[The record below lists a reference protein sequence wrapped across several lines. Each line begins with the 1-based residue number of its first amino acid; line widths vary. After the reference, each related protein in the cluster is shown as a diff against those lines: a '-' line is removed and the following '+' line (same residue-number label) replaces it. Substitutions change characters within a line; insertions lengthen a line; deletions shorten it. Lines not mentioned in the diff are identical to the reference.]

1 MINNKFKD
9 TFNFLARYLNDL
21 NKFTKNKN
29 ESSEYI
35 DKIMDSFKSIYNRQS
50 IITLEN
56 LRSELVNIKI
66 EVNKIDGNMAHH
78 TLSDPIKISLIFAVK
93 SLTDSLIMEVDSM
106 IESKKK
112 QTSPPQA
119 SKPTNNGMK
128 VKVFKSS
135 FAQEIEKEMNT
146 FLEKNPNIEIIN
158 TLQNVDNGV
167 ICTTILYK

>member
-1 MINNKFKD
+1 MINSKFQD
-9 TFNFLARYLNDL
+9 TFNFLAKFLNDL

-56 LRSELVNIKI
+56 LRSELINIKI
-66 EVNKIDGNMAHH
+66 EVNKMAHQ
-78 TLSDPIKISLIFAVK
+78 TSLMDPIKISLVFAVK

-106 IESKKK
+106 IEEKKNAK
-112 QTSPPQA
+112 THYTTEN
-119 SKPTNNGMK
+119 TNYKGPK

-135 FAQEIEKEMNT
+135 FAQELEKEINT
-146 FLEKNPNIEIIN
+146 FLEKNPNIHIVN

>member
-1 MINNKFKD
+1 MINSKFQD
-9 TFNFLARYLNDL
+9 TFNFLAKFLNDL

-35 DKIMDSFKSIYNRQS
+35 DKIMESFKSIYNRQS

-56 LRSELVNIKI
+56 LRSELINIKI
-66 EVNKIDGNMAHH
+66 EVNKMAHQ
-78 TLSDPIKISLIFAVK
+78 TSLMDPIKISLVFAVK

-106 IESKKK
+106 IEAKKNAK
-112 QTSPPQA
+112 THYTTEN
-119 SKPTNNGMK
+119 TNYKGPK

-135 FAQEIEKEMNT
+135 FAQELEKEINT
-146 FLEKNPNIEIIN
+146 FLEKNPNIHIVN